1 MRELSAT
8 AGAVRF
14 DVPPNRTR
22 PRSSAVRSSAVRS
35 SAVIGTALVLL
46 LAVAGYLI
54 YHSFTKASP
63 YVALAPGCQAGT
75 GTQAISLDADQAGI
89 AATIAGV
96 AARHKLPRQAVTIA
110 YAAALQESQ
119 LQNLDYGDRDS
130 VGVFQQRPSQ
140 GWGTTR
146 EIENPVYATTR
157 FFAALVHVHDYT
169 RIPVADAAQTV
180 QHSGDGAAYG
190 QWTAVAAQL
199 AGYFTGS
206 SPHGVS
212 CWYQPPPKADLAGA
226 VRGLTQTFGAQGRRA
241 VVARITT
248 DRSVSR
254 EDGSVAVVPAERDAA
269 WTVAGWLV
277 ANAQAYGISQV
288 WYAGYEWNAADGS
301 MGWQRDTTTKDPPRG
316 SIVAG

>member
-1 MRELSAT
+1 
-8 AGAVRF
+8 
-14 DVPPNRTR
+14 VPSHRTR
-22 PRSSAVRSSAVRS
+22 PRRAAI
-35 SAVIGTALVLL
+35 IGTALVLL
-46 LAVAGYLI
+46 LAVASYLI
-54 YHSFTKASP
+54 YHSFQPVSP
-63 YVALAPGCQAGT
+63 PPVALFPGCQAGT
-75 GTQAISLDADQAGI
+75 GPQAVSLDADQAGI

-96 AARHKLPRQAVTIA
+96 AARRKLPRQAVTIA

-157 FFAALVHVHDYT
+157 FFAALVDVRDYT
-169 RIPVADAAQTV
+169 RMPVANAAQDV
-180 QHSGDGAAYG
+180 QHSADGAAYG
-190 QWTAVAAQL
+190 QWAAMAAEL

-212 CWYQPPPKADLAGA
+212 CWYQPPRQANLAGA
-226 VRGLTQTFGAQGRRA
+226 VRELTQTFGPVGRRG

-248 DRSVSR
+248 DRSASGKD
-254 EDGSVAVVPAERDAA
+254 ESVAVLPGERGSA
-269 WTVAGWLV
+269 WTVADWLV
-277 ANAQAYGISQV
+277 ANAQVYGISEV
-288 WYAGYEWNAADGS
+288 RYAGYEWNAADGS
-301 MGWQRDTTTKDPPRG
+301 MGWQRDTAKKDPPRG